1 MNIKDKK
8 LCHFAITAVLLTV
21 PNCLFV
27 ETMKERDKKD
37 LSHCAQNPLILLLN

>member
-8 LCHFAITAVLLTV
+8 LCHFAITALTV

-37 LSHCAQNPLILLLN
+37 LSHCVQNCLILLLN

>member
-1 MNIKDKK
+1 MNNKDKK
-8 LCHFAITAVLLTV
+8 LCRFAITAVLLTV

-37 LSHCAQNPLILLLN
+37 LRNCAQNPLILLLN